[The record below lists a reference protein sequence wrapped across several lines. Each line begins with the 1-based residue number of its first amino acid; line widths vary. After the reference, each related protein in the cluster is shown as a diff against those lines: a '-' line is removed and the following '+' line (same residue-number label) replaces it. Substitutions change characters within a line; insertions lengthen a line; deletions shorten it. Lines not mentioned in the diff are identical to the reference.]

1 MKKEISIWIGITA
14 LTLSITSIC
23 ISAWRSPELSFD
35 YQGVIVGVLSLLVT
49 VILGWNIYTVID
61 IKNTRGEIHKLK
73 GLLEKQI
80 QQSNENTK
88 LILRMEMIDSA
99 EVLNAFTAN
108 EIPDSLVVMFKE
120 FHRIKNEN
128 GIAKMLAQSYIT
140 QSLIGFIKKNNNNIT
155 ESLIIQL
162 SERVKIEEVEDFI
175 HYLSSLPDER
185 KPQLL
190 DELFSLLH
198 RLTYEILKRLV

>member
-99 EVLNAFTAN
+99 EVLNAFTTN
-108 EIPDSLVVMFKE
+108 EIPDSLVVMFNE

>member
-1 MKKEISIWIGITA
+1 MKKEISIWIDITA
-14 LTLSITSIC
+14 LILSITSIC

-140 QSLIGFIKKNNNNIT
+140 QSLIGFIKKNNNHIT

-175 HYLSSLPDER
+175 HHLSSLPDER